1 LIEVSDKERAMQT
14 TIQPTLSQQ
23 EGHAL
28 WCVLSEDVN
37 ARQLCASAATATLI
51 KFAAVCTL
59 LGAALATAW
68 LAAPS
73 LWLLA
78 GVHTAIALLLAQCA
92 FIGHNA
98 GHGAV
103 SRHDRLNRVLGQ
115 LSMTLLTG
123 LAFDEWIT
131 RYSAHHRYCQNE
143 NQDPDLMVELMV
155 SLTDQSRRRK
165 TPLGKFLTRYQPIHI
180 WLLSLLF
187 GHSQRC
193 LSQAAVLR
201 NPRRYRFDSAMLL
214 LHLGLWFGIPCGMLG
229 VSFELALLT
238 YLIPLTLL
246 GPYLAAIFWVNHMGM
261 PLIDKVSDF
270 SFLEHQTV
278 TSRTI
283 VNAPRWDW
291 LFGGLNFQ
299 IEHHLFPKVPSH
311 RLAAVQVIVR
321 HHFEKQ
327 GIVYN
332 GVSWRAAVGA
342 IQAHLRRIASAP

>member
-1 LIEVSDKERAMQT
+1 MQT
-14 TIQPTLSQQ
+14 IIQPTLSHQK
-23 EGHAL
+23 GHAV
-28 WCVLSEDVN
+28 WCSLSEDVN
-37 ARQLCASAATATLI
+37 AQQLCASAATSTLI
-51 KFAAVCTL
+51 RFAALCAL

-68 LAAPS
+68 LATPS
-73 LWLLA
+73 FWLLA
-78 GVHTAIALLLAQCA
+78 GVYTAIALLLAQCA

-103 SRHDRLNRVLGQ
+103 SRHDRLNRALGQ

-131 RYSAHHRYCQNE
+131 RHRAHHRFCQDE
-143 NQDPDLMVELMV
+143 DRDPDLMVDFVV
-155 SLTDQSRRRK
+155 SLTDKSRRRK
-165 TPLGKFLTRYQPIHI
+165 TPFGRFLTRYQTTHI

-187 GHSQRC
+187 GHSQRV

-201 NPRRYRFDSAMLL
+201 NPRRYRLDSAMLL
-214 LHLGLWFGIPCGMLG
+214 LHAGLWFGIPCGMLG
-229 VSFELALLT
+229 VSFQLALLT

-246 GPYLAAIFWVNHMGM
+246 GPYLAAIFWVNHLGM
-261 PLIDKVSDF
+261 PLINKVADF

-299 IEHHLFPKVPSH
+299 IEHHLFPTVPSH
-311 RLAAVQVIVR
+311 RLAAVQVIIR
-321 HHFEKQ
+321 HHFDKQ

-332 GVSWRAAVGA
+332 GVSWRAAVCA

>member
-1 LIEVSDKERAMQT
+1 MQT
-14 TIQPTLSQQ
+14 TIQPKLSQQ
-23 EGHAL
+23 EGHAV
-28 WCVLSEDVN
+28 WCSLSEDVN
-37 ARQLCASAATATLI
+37 AQQLCASAAIPTIIRL
-51 KFAAVCTL
+51 AALCAM

-73 LWLLA
+73 FWLLA
-78 GVHTAIALLLAQCA
+78 GVYTAIALLLAQCA

-115 LSMTLLTG
+115 VSMTLLTG

-131 RYSAHHRYCQNE
+131 RHRAHHRFCQDE
-143 NQDPDLMVELMV
+143 DQDPDLMVEFVV
-155 SLTDQSRRRK
+155 SLTDASQRRK
-165 TPLGKFLTRYQPIHI
+165 TPFGRFLTRYQTTHI

-201 NPRRYRFDSAMLL
+201 NPRRYRLDSLTLL
-214 LHLGLWFGIPCGMLG
+214 LHGVLWFGIPCGMLG
-229 VSFELALLT
+229 VPFPLALLT

-261 PLIDKVSDF
+261 PLIKKVSDF

-311 RLAAVQVIVR
+311 RLAAVQSIVR

-327 GIVYN
+327 GIAYN
-332 GVSWRAAVGA
+332 GVSWRAAVCA